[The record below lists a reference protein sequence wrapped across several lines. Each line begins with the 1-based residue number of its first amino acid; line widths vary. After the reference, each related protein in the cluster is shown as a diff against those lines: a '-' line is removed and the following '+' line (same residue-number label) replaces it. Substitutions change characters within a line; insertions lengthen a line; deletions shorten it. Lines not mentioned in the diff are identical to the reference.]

1 MAETRGRDRV
11 TRVAADLFDSAA
23 AEGVREHR
31 SAKQQLEYW
40 ALIGRSVST
49 QQSAARRRVEAALSG
64 ELPLRE
70 LTGVESIVG
79 NAEIDA
85 RIEER
90 LAATNFGQRLAAE
103 GVATV
108 ALNDAGE
115 LVRYL
120 PDGST
125 ELLAVR

>member
-1 MAETRGRDRV
+1 MAETRDRV

-31 SAKQQLEYW
+31 SAKQQLEHW

-49 QQSAARRRVEAALSG
+49 QQSAARRRVEAALRG
-64 ELPLRE
+64 DLPLRDLSGDE
-70 LTGVESIVG
+70 GIVV
-79 NAEIDA
+79 NAEIDV

-90 LAATNFGQRLAAE
+90 LGATHFGQRLAAE
-103 GVATV
+103 GVTTV

-120 PDGST
+120 PDGSNQ
-125 ELLAVR
+125 LLTAGR